1 MAHSANL
8 CLRGW
13 RSFHLAASFI
23 LAILAGLALSV
34 NLASA
39 QEDADDEEDEVLEL
53 EDVRVTGSRLS
64 RSPSEISGNL
74 IVLDRDDIR
83 ASGELTLARL
93 LRQLP
98 QNANPTNETYG
109 SLLNTAG
116 NKTGAATVNLRG
128 LGSEST
134 LILVDGRRVGYSGI
148 LGGVTDIST
157 IPLSMVERVEILLD
171 GASAVYGSDAVGG
184 VVNIITRQ
192 DYSGV
197 ELDINYSRPHKS
209 GYDERKVS
217 LATGLAWSGGRARFG
232 FEHFRDSGLD
242 ASQRDS
248 AVIPLRTDL
257 GYTPGNKQAAAGP
270 QWRIFSHRTSG
281 DCPPPPHRTNRL
293 AQLPVLWELA
303 DGSKVTHADY
313 LALDEAGKANAT
325 CREDVTL
332 PLGFQHT
339 DDLNSIE
346 LFGEQHW
353 RGEAEVGYSL
363 RPEQGYDTV
372 NLGVD
377 QQLTDSLALHANL
390 RMTRKDSNSGNG
402 LNATSSLGTQILHER
417 NPFNPFGVQVRIV
430 GLLVGTPPR
439 TYESQTDEMFARLGA
454 EGSLGSWTWQAE
466 YRSSRQEID
475 TTRYNVLDGSYTP
488 GLNSDG
494 VTGAAI
500 AFLLRVTEEQCEARR
515 VELGG
520 WSYTYTP
527 NPFFIGICRVLGQP
541 PDPVNPF
548 ADANPYIIPGL
559 DAESKNEQTQFEAL
573 ARGNLFNAP
582 GGPVALAVGYDYRQ
596 DVLDSFSELALLGT
610 FLSNDTPTGYT
621 AFNTRISRDSHAGF
635 VEGLVPLV
643 GSGNAMAGVQQLS
656 LTFSGRFDSYSSA
669 EVEYGQSSNGE
680 AGTLDADDPGSE
692 FTWSGGLVYRPNGA
706 MQFRAKFGTSFVAP
720 QLNQLLQRVERVDP
734 TLGLFVYIDENG
746 EFVIQRGNVVRLRGG
761 NDTLVAETADN
772 LSLVGEFTPPF
783 VPGLFLKVGWSDTE
797 FSNRISKLSTGIV
810 EDLNNLPPTLTYLP
824 DDDLYVLDDRWINS
838 YAVNRSGVDYEL
850 RYEWSRGLNN
860 FEVKLRRSYTN
871 RYDVQQSSISKIVH
885 NLVGER
891 DDTGEEEVA
900 ILPVPRHQTSM
911 QISWTRGGLFL
922 SLDMQDSDDVVRKW
936 TATSHFI
943 TEPAANYDLVLGYEF
958 GEDTL
963 FNAPAWMDNFS
974 ATLTVNNITDAYAK
988 STRLNPETRETL
1000 NYRVNPVYEWTQGR
1014 AYRLSLHKSF

>member
-353 RGEAEVGYSL
+353 RGEAEEGYSL
-363 RPEQGYDTV
+363 RPEQSYDTV

-390 RMTRKDSNSGNG
+390 RMTRKDSNSGDG
-402 LNATSSLGTQILHER
+402 LNATSSLGTQILHEH

-430 GLLVGTPPR
+430 GLLVGTPPQ

-475 TTRYNVLDGSYTP
+475 TTRYNVLDGSYTR

-494 VTGAAI
+494 VTGAPI

-559 DAESKNEQTQFEAL
+559 DAGSKNEQQQFEAL

-596 DVLDSFSELALLGT
+596 DVLDSFSELALLGN

-621 AFNTRISRDSHAGF
+621 AFNTRISRASHSGF

-656 LTFSGRFDSYSSA
+656 LTFSGRYDSYSNA
-669 EVEYGQSSNGE
+669 EVEYSQSSNGE
-680 AGTLDADDPGSE
+680 AGTLDAADPGSE

-706 MQFRAKFGTSFVAP
+706 MQFRGRFSTSFVAP
-720 QLNQLLQRVERVDP
+720 QLNQLLQRVERLEP
-734 TLGLFVYIDENG
+734 SPFSLFVYLDENS
-746 EFVIQRGNVVRLRGG
+746 EYVIQRGVVKLRGG
-761 NDTLVAETADN
+761 NDSLSTETAEN

-783 VPGLFLKVGWSDTE
+783 LPGLFFKVGWSDTE
-797 FSNRISKLSTGIV
+797 FTNRISKLGTGIV
-810 EDLNNLPPTLTYLP
+810 EDLNNLPPTLIYFP
-824 DDDLYVLDDRWINS
+824 DDDLYVLDERWINS
-838 YAVNRSGVDYEL
+838 YAVNRSGVDYEF
-850 RYEWSRGLNN
+850 RYEWSRGLND
-860 FEVKLRRSYTN
+860 FGVTLRRAYTN
-871 RYDVQQSSISKIVH
+871 RYDVQQSAISQIVH
-885 NLVGER
+885 NLVGQR
-891 DDTGEEEVA
+891 DDTSPEKVA
-900 ILPVPRHQTSM
+900 LLPVPRHQTSM
-911 QISWTRGGLFL
+911 QVFWTRGGLFL
-922 SLDMQDSDDVVRKW
+922 SLDMQDSDDVTRKW

-943 TEPAANYDLVLGYEF
+943 TEPAANYDLVLSYEF
-958 GEDTL
+958 GADTL
-963 FNAPAWMDNFS
+963 FDAPAWMDNFS
-974 ATLTVNNITDAYAK
+974 ATLTVNNVTDAYSK
-988 STRLNPETRETL
+988 STKLNPETGETW

>member
-1 MAHSANL
+1 MTRSEHSRL
-8 CLRGW
+8 YIR
-13 RSFHLAASFI
+13 RKSHPLATLI
-23 LAILAGLALSV
+23 LVSLTGSLLAM
-34 NLASA
+34 NFASA
-39 QEDADDEEDEVLEL
+39 QEDAEDEEDTLEL
-53 EDVRVTGSRLS
+53 QDVRVTGSRLS
-64 RSPSEISGNL
+64 RSPSEVSGNL

-83 ASGELTLARL
+83 AAGELTLARL

-98 QNANPTNETYG
+98 QNANPTNENYG

-192 DYSGV
+192 DYQGV

-217 LATGLAWSGGRARFG
+217 LATGLAWSGGRAKFA

-248 AVIPLRTDL
+248 AVAPLRTDL
-257 GYTPGNKQAAAGP
+257 GYTPGVKQAAAGP
-270 QWRIFSHRTSG
+270 QWRIFSHRTSA

-303 DGSKVTHADY
+303 NGSKVTHAEY
-313 LALDEAGKANAT
+313 LALDEAGRANAT
-325 CREDVTL
+325 CRADVTL
-332 PLGFQHT
+332 PLGFQYT

-377 QQLTDSLALHANL
+377 QHLTDSLALHANL
-390 RMTRKDSNSGNG
+390 RMTRKDSNSGDG
-402 LNATSSLGTQILHER
+402 LNATSSLGTQIFHER

-430 GLLVGTPPR
+430 GLLVDTPPQ
-439 TYESQTDEMFARLGA
+439 TYESETDEMFARFGA
-454 EGSLGSWTWQAE
+454 EGSLGGWTWQAE
-466 YRSSRQEID
+466 YSSSRQEID
-475 TTRYNVLDGSYTP
+475 TTRYNVLDSAYAR

-494 VTGAAI
+494 VTGAQI
-500 AFLLRVTEEQCEARR
+500 AFLLRVTEEQCEARQ

-520 WSYTYTP
+520 WSYIYTP

-541 PDPVNPF
+541 PEPVNPF

-559 DAESKNEQTQFEAL
+559 DAGSKNEQKQFEAL
-573 ARGNLFNAP
+573 ARGNLFDAP

-596 DVLDSFSELALLGT
+596 DVLDSFSELALLGN
-610 FLSNDTPTGYT
+610 FLSTNTPTGIQ
-621 AFNTRISRDSHAGF
+621 AFNTRISRDSNAAF

-643 GSGNAMAGVQQLS
+643 GSGNAMAGVQRLS
-656 LTFSGRFDSYSSA
+656 LTFSGRYDSYSSA
-669 EVEYGQSSNGE
+669 EVEYGESSYGE

-720 QLNQLLQRVERVDP
+720 QLNQLLQRVERLDP
-734 TLGLFVYIDENG
+734 SPFSVFVYLDENG
-746 EFVIQRGNVVRLRGG
+746 EPVIQRGVIRLRGG
-761 NDTLVAETADN
+761 NDTLETETAEN
-772 LSLVGEFTPPF
+772 LSLVAEFTPTF
-783 VPGLFLKVGWSDTE
+783 LPGLLFKVGWSDTE
-797 FSNRISKLSTGIV
+797 FSNRISKLNTGIV

-824 DDDLYVLDDRWINS
+824 DDDVYVKDERWINS

-850 RYEWSRGLNN
+850 HYDWSQGLND
-860 FEVKLRRSYTN
+860 FGIKLRRSYTN
-871 RYDVQQSSISKIVH
+871 RFEVRQTAISNIVH
-885 NLVGER
+885 DLVGQR
-891 DDTGEEEVA
+891 DDTSPEQVA

-911 QISWTRGGLFL
+911 QVSWARGGLFV
-922 SLDMQDSDDVVRKW
+922 SLDLQDADDVVRKW

-943 TEPAANYDLVLGYEF
+943 TEPAANYDLVLSYEF

-963 FNAPAWMDNFS
+963 FDAPEWMNDFS
-974 ATLTVNNITDAYAK
+974 ATLTVNNITDAYSR
-988 STRLNPETRETL
+988 STRLNPETGETL
-1000 NYRVNPVYEWTQGR
+1000 NYRLNPVYEWTQGR